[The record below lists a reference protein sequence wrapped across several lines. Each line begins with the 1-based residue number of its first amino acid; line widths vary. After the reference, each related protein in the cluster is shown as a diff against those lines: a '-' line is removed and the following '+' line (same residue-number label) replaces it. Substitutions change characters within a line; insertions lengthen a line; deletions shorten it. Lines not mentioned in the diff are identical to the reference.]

1 VELAAKAFEEWSAP
15 RNRAPSSAPPETS
28 FPSMVLSSL
37 RTPEAGLKTVV
48 AFPSACF

>member
-1 VELAAKAFEEWSAP
+1 VELAAKAFEECSAP